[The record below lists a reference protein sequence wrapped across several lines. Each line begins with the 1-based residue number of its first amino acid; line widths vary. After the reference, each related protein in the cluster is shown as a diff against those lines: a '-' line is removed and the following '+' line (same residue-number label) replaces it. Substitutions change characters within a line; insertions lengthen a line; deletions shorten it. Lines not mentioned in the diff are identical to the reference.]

1 MREEEMRKGEEEGGD
16 GGGGS
21 GRGDGGGGRGRW
33 GRSVQAT
40 SIVCKL
46 RTFCVGKSDIGWK
59 EEGGREVDGRRGGIP
74 AACVCVGG
82 VWVCVEEDDFAYM

>member
-1 MREEEMRKGEEEGGD
+1 MRGEEEVGG
-16 GGGGS
+16 
-21 GRGDGGGGRGRW
+21 GDGGGGRGRW

-59 EEGGREVDGRRGGIP
+59 EEGGREVDGRRGEYLQR
-74 AACVCVGG
+74 VCVWGG
-82 VWVCVEEDDFAYM
+82 WGCV